1 MAPSTTQRWTPSPEP
16 CSVPRRAMK
25 SRLGER
31 PGHERLRAEGG
42 GPRHQLVFTDRVI
55 ATVVILRFRLPYAAL
70 AVFYGADRSTVTRA
84 VHEIRPLLA
93 LRGFAAPGE
102 MGLRLHTLADV
113 FAYATAKGVEL
124 RLDGTEVCL
133 DGIEAR
139 VRRPEADSG
148 RKSGAAGVRRSR
160 PCSL

>member
-1 MAPSTTQRWTPSPEP
+1 
-16 CSVPRRAMK
+16 MK